1 MAEVSVSF
9 FPSLVC
15 SPSVVLVASIVYYQ
29 LSEVYPG
36 EWHFNAACAHARTHA
51 HCCRTD
57 NILQAITMIPNP
69 LPANLVDHPLYPALT
84 TAVRDL
90 ATSNIMTAVMLTGLI
105 LLQVCR
111 ARLTRILAPVT
122 HLFSNRLAVTRLGDI
137 TPNAQLRLPSLP
149 KTLQFPPL
157 QALHPLRPP
166 KPIPSLFLNDLQP
179 RSEN

>member
-1 MAEVSVSF
+1 
-9 FPSLVC
+9 
-15 SPSVVLVASIVYYQ
+15 
-29 LSEVYPG
+29 
-36 EWHFNAACAHARTHA
+36 
-51 HCCRTD
+51 
-57 NILQAITMIPNP
+57 MIPNP

-111 ARLTRILAPVT
+111 ASSRILAPVK

-137 TPNAQLRLPSLP
+137 TPNAQLRLPSLL